1 MDRRVPV
8 ARRRGLEDAL
18 MNSSRLF
25 VASCIS
31 LVTTSM
37 VFAIRGDIEPAM
49 SGAFQLSAQQM
60 GLIWSPAFWA
70 FTIAILVSGALV
82 DVVGMRV
89 LHILSAVG
97 YLAGVALVLL
107 APYPTA
113 PVASIFDTTG
123 TTMLYVGFFT
133 MGLSQ
138 GLVEGVINP
147 LVATLYAEKTKK
159 LNMLHAWWPGGLIIG
174 GLLAYA
180 LTGLGAS
187 WQIKL
192 SLILIPAAIYLVMAV
207 AETYPRTERV
217 ASNVST
223 GDMWREAGRPIFLLL
238 FICMWMTAAVELGP
252 DQWFPSVMSS
262 LTGIQGILFLVYTAG
277 LMFILRTYFA
287 GIAHASPI
295 GTLVVCAVLSAV
307 GLYWLGSLQPGVSPV
322 IAFAAATIFGIGKTY
337 FWPTMLGV
345 TAEQFPRGGA
355 LLLSLMGGAGMLSV
369 AVVLPMMGA
378 RIDQLGAGAAL
389 QFVAGL
395 GVVLAVI
402 FGGLLVYYRA
412 RGGYK
417 AVALPAPTA
426 APHS

>member
-49 SGAFQLSAQQM
+49 SAAFQLSAQQM

-70 FTIAILVSGALV
+70 FTIAILISGALV
-82 DVVGMRV
+82 DVVGMRI

-113 PVASIFDTTG
+113 PVASIFATTG
-123 TTMLYVGFFT
+123 TTMLYAGFFT

-147 LVATLYAEKTKK
+147 LVATLYTEKTKK
-159 LNMLHAWWPGGLIIG
+159 LNMLHAWWPGGMIIG

-192 SLILIPAAIYLVMAV
+192 SLILIPAVIYLGMAI
-207 AETYPRTERV
+207 AETYPHTERV

-223 GDMWREAGRPIFLLL
+223 ADMWREAARPIFLLL
-238 FICMWMTAAVELGP
+238 FVCMWMTAAVELGP

-262 LTGIQGILFLVYTAG
+262 LTGMQGILFLVYTAG

-355 LLLSLMGGAGMLSV
+355 LLLGLMGGAGMLSV

-402 FGGLLVYYRA
+402 FGGLLVYFRA

-417 AVALPAPTA
+417 AVALIAPAPG
-426 APHS
+426 PRS

>member
-1 MDRRVPV
+1 
-8 ARRRGLEDAL
+8 

-417 AVALPAPTA
+417 AVALPAPTS

>member
-1 MDRRVPV
+1 
-8 ARRRGLEDAL
+8 
-18 MNSSRLF
+18 MNRSRLF
-25 VASCIS
+25 AASCIS

-49 SGAFQLSAQQM
+49 SAAFQLSAQQM

-70 FTIAILVSGALV
+70 FTIAILISGALV

-97 YLAGVALVLL
+97 YLGGVALVLL

-113 PVASIFDTTG
+113 PVPSIFATTG

-147 LVATLYAEKTKK
+147 LVATLYSEKTKK
-159 LNMLHAWWPGGLIIG
+159 LNMLHAWWPAGMIIG

-180 LTGLGAS
+180 LTALGAS

-207 AETYPRTERV
+207 SETYPSTERV

-223 GDMWREAGRPIFLLL
+223 GAMWREAGRPIFLLL
-238 FICMWMTAAVELGP
+238 FVCMWMTAAVELGP

-369 AVVLPMMGA
+369 AIVLPMMGA

-395 GVVLAVI
+395 AVILSVI
-402 FGGLLVYYRA
+402 FGGLFIYFRA

-417 AVALPAPTA
+417 VVALATTRPRAD
-426 APHS
+426 

>member
-1 MDRRVPV
+1 M
-8 ARRRGLEDAL
+8 
-18 MNSSRLF
+18 
-25 VASCIS
+25 
-31 LVTTSM
+31 
-37 VFAIRGDIEPAM
+37 
-49 SGAFQLSAQQM
+49 
-60 GLIWSPAFWA
+60 
-70 FTIAILVSGALV
+70 
-82 DVVGMRV
+82 
-89 LHILSAVG
+89 LSAVG

-123 TTMLYVGFFT
+123 TSMLYVGFFT

-159 LNMLHAWWPGGLIIG
+159 LNMLHAWWPGGMIIG
-174 GLLAYA
+174 GLLAYG

-207 AETYPRTERV
+207 AETYPNTERV

-252 DQWFPSVMSS
+252 DQWFPSVMSA

-369 AVVLPMMGA
+369 AIVLPMMGA

-395 GVVLAVI
+395 GVILSVI
-402 FGGLLVYYRA
+402 FGGLLVYFRA

-417 AVALPAPTA
+417 AVALATTPRPAE
-426 APHS
+426 

>member
-1 MDRRVPV
+1 MKT
-8 ARRRGLEDAL
+8 
-18 MNSSRLF
+18 SRLF
-25 VASCIS
+25 VASCVS

-49 SGAFQLSAQQM
+49 SASFQLSAQQM

-70 FTIAILVSGALV
+70 FTIAIFVSGALV
-82 DVVGMRV
+82 DVVGMRA

-97 YLAGVALVLL
+97 YLLGVALVVV
-107 APYPTA
+107 APYPSA

-123 TTMLYVGFFT
+123 TTMLYAGFFT

-147 LVATLYAEKTKK
+147 LVATLYKEQKTRK
-159 LNMLHAWWPGGLIIG
+159 LNMLHAWWPAGMIIG

-180 LTGLGAS
+180 FTGFGAS

-192 SLILIPAAIYLVMAV
+192 SLILVPAAIYLVMAL
-207 AETYPRTERV
+207 TQPYPKTERV
-217 ASNVST
+217 ASNIST
-223 GDMWREAGRPIFLLL
+223 GEMWREAGRPVFLLL
-238 FICMWMTAAVELGP
+238 FVCMWMTAAVELGP
-252 DQWFPSVMSS
+252 DQWFPSVMGS

-287 GIAHASPI
+287 GVAHASPI
-295 GTLVVCAVLSAV
+295 RTLLVCSVLVAV
-307 GLYWLGSLQPGVSPV
+307 GLYWLGSLHPGASPI
-322 IAFAAATIFGIGKTY
+322 IAFAAATIFGVGKTY

-369 AVVLPMMGA
+369 AVVLPIMGA
-378 RIDQLGAGAAL
+378 RIDSLGAGAAL
-389 QFVAGL
+389 QLVAGL
-395 GVVLAVI
+395 GVILAMI
-402 FGGLLVYYRA
+402 FGGLFAYFRA
-412 RGGYK
+412 KGGYQP
-417 AVALPAPTA
+417 VTLPAA
-426 APHS
+426 APQARSSRS

>member
-1 MDRRVPV
+1 
-8 ARRRGLEDAL
+8 
-18 MNSSRLF
+18 
-25 VASCIS
+25 
-31 LVTTSM
+31 
-37 VFAIRGDIEPAM
+37 
-49 SGAFQLSAQQM
+49 
-60 GLIWSPAFWA
+60 
-70 FTIAILVSGALV
+70 
-82 DVVGMRV
+82 
-89 LHILSAVG
+89 
-97 YLAGVALVLL
+97 
-107 APYPTA
+107 
-113 PVASIFDTTG
+113 
-123 TTMLYVGFFT
+123 MLYVGFFT

-207 AETYPRTERV
+207 AETYPKTERV

-252 DQWFPSVMSS
+252 DQWFPSVMSA